1 MKRDMLL
8 AALATVLVVLGIVA
22 LFGGWLPF

>member
-8 AALATVLVVLGIVA
+8 AALSTILVVLGIVA
-22 LFGGWLPF
+22 LFEEWLPF